1 MPGTTTNQ
9 QQIKHWEELDMHKL
23 NRALLASCAVMLGA
37 AIAQAASVKD
47 LPTPAKPAKH
57 YTFELITKS
66 NASPYWLAVRDGADA
81 AAKKYGV
88 TVNFEAPAS
97 GLDLASQIGMVN
109 NAVTAGVDG
118 IILAAQNPQAL
129 IKPAQGALAK
139 HIPVVT
145 VDSGLAGNVAD
156 CFLATS
162 NVGAAKALAVYA
174 AEHLMNKKGQYAIVD
189 FNHTASTGIER
200 PQGFVAGMKQYS
212 GIKRMGPIRYSQND
226 VSTGLNIA
234 TNMLTQYPK
243 LDLIFG
249 ANDRAALG
257 PAEAVQRAHSKVKIV
272 GFDADLGEIAYVRS
286 GIIQASI
293 LQSPYDMGYYAVI
306 AVLDRLAGKTLP
318 KQISTPYFLLTP
330 QNLSSAQATAAIKQ
344 YAPDYKPGA

>member
-1 MPGTTTNQ
+1 MCKTR
-9 QQIKHWEELDMHKL
+9 II
-23 NRALLASCAVMLGA
+23 LLASCSVLLGA
-37 AIAQAASVKD
+37 AAQAATVKD

-97 GLDLASQIGMVN
+97 GLDLAAQIGMVN
-109 NAVTAGVDG
+109 NAVTGGVDG
-118 IILAAQNPQAL
+118 IVLAAQNPQAL
-129 IKPAQGALAK
+129 IKPVQSALAK

-145 VDSGLAGNVAD
+145 VDSGLKGDVAD

-162 NVGAAKALAVYA
+162 NVGAAKALAIYA
-174 AEHLMNKKGQYAIVD
+174 AEHLMNKQGEYAIVD

-200 PQGFVAGMKQYS
+200 PQGFDEGMKQYS
-212 GIKRMGPIRYSQND
+212 GIKRMGPIEYSQND

-243 LDLIFG
+243 LDVIFG

-257 PAEAVQRAHSKVKIV
+257 PAEAVQRAHSKVKVV
-272 GFDADLGEIAYVRS
+272 GFDADLGEIAYIKS

-293 LQSPYDMGYYAVI
+293 LQSPYDMGYYGVV
-306 AVLDRLAGKTLP
+306 AVLDKLAGKSIP
-318 KQISTPYFLLTP
+318 KQINTPYFLLTP
-330 QNLSSAQATAAIKQ
+330 KTLSSDQATAAIKQ
-344 YAPDYKPGA
+344 YAPDYKPGG